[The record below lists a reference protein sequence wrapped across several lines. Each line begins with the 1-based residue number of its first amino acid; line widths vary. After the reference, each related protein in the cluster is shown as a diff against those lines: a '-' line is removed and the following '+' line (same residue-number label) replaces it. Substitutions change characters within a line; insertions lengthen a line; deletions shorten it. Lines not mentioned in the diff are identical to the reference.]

1 MAKQSKRIIALLSGA
16 CLWIFFLFQMEM
28 ANFGLYTLVSY
39 SLHEIAS
46 LIPYLSIVLTA
57 AWAVY
62 PLRCIAK
69 KRSDRSDQLFAALLL
84 VLVILQGCYLHHVS
98 AIRTSTLLVTVESID
113 EQKGEIVA
121 VGVDGYTGAEHKI
134 VLKAPMLAYHMMKT
148 DGQTYYITYGHHKDD
163 PTKGTLYMVA

>member
-1 MAKQSKRIIALLSGA
+1 MAKQSRRIIALLSGA
-16 CLWIFFLFQMEM
+16 CLWIFFLFQEEM
-28 ANFGLYTLVSY
+28 ANYGLYTLVSY
-39 SLHEIAS
+39 SLHEIAA

-62 PLRCIAK
+62 LLSCIVK

-98 AIRTSTLLVTVESID
+98 TIRTSTLPVTVESID

-121 VGVDGYTGAEHKI
+121 VGVDGHKI
-134 VLKAPMLAYHMMKT
+134 VLKTPMLAYHMMKT